1 MATSSQV
8 RTSTASTSTSDER
21 QTASPTDENC
31 IAVRKQCRDNQEVG
45 TCGLTA
51 SPSNPRRPQPLWSD
65 DSTLNK
71 AAMPKVN
78 GNDDDND
85 HSFSQLSVHK
95 ALIFF
100 EGQSAWALGPFPVWR
115 NRNLL
120 LAAIIRLGIPAQT
133 SCHLESS
140 GLVSVLE
147 EEMWFT
153 HHGVCR

>member
-1 MATSSQV
+1 MWADFTKQP
-8 RTSTASTSTSDER
+8 TPTTASL
-21 QTASPTDENC
+21 A
-31 IAVRKQCRDNQEVG
+31 
-45 TCGLTA
+45 
-51 SPSNPRRPQPLWSD
+51 D